1 MRERQKSI
9 GSTIIDIA
17 QYVSLS
23 SSRNETLTL
32 LIGILN
38 SPPAKVELNIV
49 TNIQTSSSQDSSA
62 RPPLSLIDSA
72 HLKEQSLL
80 YQRDDVTASWHDATQ
95 NASETSPY
103 TYHYPGV
110 GITADTTELDDVTSI
125 CDGPS
130 AQFLP
135 SSPPGGSYLLRE
147 DLRREGRP
155 ANIEKNSVLPLWEAD
170 EGNVAQRVVSQA
182 GRFRAGMQRDK
193 GQERERARARLVES
207 VCVCVSEFRV

>member
-80 YQRDDVTASWHDATQ
+80 HLRDDATASWHDATQ

-170 EGNVAQRVVSQA
+170 EGNVGQRVATQA
-182 GRFRAGMQRDK
+182 GRFRAGMQRDI
-193 GQERERARARLVES
+193 GQEKARALGRE
-207 VCVCVSEFRV
+207 CVCLCV

>member
-80 YQRDDVTASWHDATQ
+80 HLRDDATASWHDATQ

-110 GITADTTELDDVTSI
+110 GVTADTTELDDVNSQLLVWGMCPCQVSTPFRGVRPTSS
-125 CDGPS
+125 C
-130 AQFLP
+130 
-135 SSPPGGSYLLRE
+135 
-147 DLRREGRP
+147 
-155 ANIEKNSVLPLWEAD
+155 
-170 EGNVAQRVVSQA
+170 
-182 GRFRAGMQRDK
+182 
-193 GQERERARARLVES
+193 
-207 VCVCVSEFRV
+207 